1 MRSLEEIKAM
11 YIKAITATI
20 NEHGNY
26 EDYTRK
32 QQKILFG
39 LKSSIG
45 SLGEK
50 NLNKDF
56 YRNKV
61 NSWIDN
67 IAYRFAKDIYNLLEC
82 FEDRDMDH
90 SYGDGTHTKGNRD
103 YYDVLIPTEDLS
115 VFSYVGLTLF
125 SDWNQRI

>member
-1 MRSLEEIKAM
+1 MKTLEEIKAM
-11 YIKAITATI
+11 YIKAITATV

-26 EDYTRK
+26 EDYTPK
-32 QQKILFG
+32 QQRILFE

-50 NLNKDF
+50 RLNKEF
-56 YRNKV
+56 FRNKV

-67 IAYRFAKDIYNLLEC
+67 TAYRFAKDLYNLLDCYE
-82 FEDRDMDH
+82 EKNMDR
-90 SYGDGTHTKGNRD
+90 SYGDGSHTKGNRD
-103 YYDVLIPTEDLS
+103 YYDVLIPSEDCS
-115 VFSYVGLTLF
+115 VFSYVGLTSF